1 MQLDRS
7 RRDKVLWSHEHW
19 TVGNTGNF
27 QLSTIRDA
35 LQVKFQYATWQK
47 LDEIIFLF
55 LKNNII
61 LRLAL
66 NQRLTTKRGGN
77 TTGLQVECVACVW
90 VFA

>member
-35 LQVKFQYATWQK
+35 LQVKFQYAT
-47 LDEIIFLF
+47 
-55 LKNNII
+55 
-61 LRLAL
+61 
-66 NQRLTTKRGGN
+66 
-77 TTGLQVECVACVW
+77 
-90 VFA
+90 